1 MIVVIVVLII
11 IIATT
16 TKISLALSVFAFISL
31 LLLLLML
38 LSARINFHKKII
50 NIQIMLISFG
60 KEKEC
65 EEFYEIWP
73 KQYKGNGK
81 KKVLQDNDIHTYNSV
96 GIRICI

>member
-1 MIVVIVVLII
+1 MIVAVVLIII

-31 LLLLLML
+31 LLLLML
-38 LSARINFHKKII
+38 LPARINFHKKII
-50 NIQIMLISFG
+50 NIHIMLISFG

-73 KQYKGNGK
+73 KQYKGSGK
-81 KKVLQDNDIHTYNSV
+81 KSSSRQ
-96 GIRICI
+96 